1 LTSSSGR
8 VIEPVFSRVG
18 EVGRLSDLILLVEV
32 VVMLFPF
39 SDPATGT
46 DDSPKDFKSNY
57 NQLKRIINQA
67 IKQGSPVETLGLIS
81 KSPAGR
87 APRQLTREDL
97 LRLLKIIR
105 RIKSRYSELLQPP
118 VPRELERDILAK
130 AESER
135 LPWEVEALEKIEC
148 WRRDVQAVR
157 AQVQKELNDH
167 LKREIFQ
174 GI

>member
-1 LTSSSGR
+1 
-8 VIEPVFSRVG
+8 
-18 EVGRLSDLILLVEV
+18 
-32 VVMLFPF
+32 MLFPF
-39 SDPATGT
+39 SDHAAGA

-57 NQLKRIINQA
+57 NQLKKIINQA

-81 KSPAGR
+81 KSSGSSHS
-87 APRQLTREDL
+87 RQLSREEL
-97 LRLLKIIR
+97 LNLLKIIR
-105 RIKSRYSELLQPP
+105 RIKARYRELLQPP

-130 AESER
+130 PESQR
-135 LPWEVEALEKIEC
+135 LPWEEEALEKIEA
-148 WRRDVQAVR
+148 WRRDVKAVR

>member
-1 LTSSSGR
+1 LGTGR

-18 EVGRLSDLILLVEV
+18 EVGRLSDIILLLEV

-39 SDPATGT
+39 SDPATGAY
-46 DDSPKDFKSNY
+46 DSPKDFKSNY
-57 NQLKRIINQA
+57 TQLKKIINQA

-81 KSPAGR
+81 KSSASGSPS
-87 APRQLTREDL
+87 RQLTREDL
-97 LRLLKIIR
+97 LNLLRIIR
-105 RIKSRYSELLQPP
+105 RIKSRYRDLLQPP

-130 AESER
+130 QEAER
-135 LPWEVEALEKIEC
+135 LPWEAEALEKMEC
-148 WRRDVQAVR
+148 WRREVKSVR
-157 AQVQKELNDH
+157 AQVQHELNDH